1 MNRSRTLKRGLICL
15 VLLVSLVACK
25 PQETELPFEIVVKG
39 SIGATYKNMD
49 LMIATNPAEAQQIAD
64 TLWPE
69 QPGMHFEE
77 IANVDYGQYLVIIAY
92 FGAKPH
98 GGFVITIEK
107 IVQIGRMVN
116 VTISTVEPTG
126 GDAVILHPI
135 HAVKIKRADL
145 PVKGRLSFSLLKD
158 GKTILT
164 REHLVP

>member
-1 MNRSRTLKRGLICL
+1 
-15 VLLVSLVACK
+15 
-25 PQETELPFEIVVKG
+25 
-39 SIGATYKNMD
+39 MD
-49 LMIATNPAEAQQIAD
+49 LMIAADPAEAQQIAN
-64 TLWPE
+64 TLSPE

-92 FGAKPH
+92 FGVKPH

-107 IVQIGRMVN
+107 VAQIGRTVN
-116 VTISTVEPTG
+116 VTINTVEPAA

-135 HAVKIKRADL
+135 HVVKIKRANL